1 MSYTNGL
8 DKPTD
13 YFEAFAYT
21 GDGNTKVN
29 FASDFTPNM
38 TWFKVRN
45 NTYDHQIHDSVRGV
59 SAGYLDSATAVV
71 EQSSYPIASF
81 DSDGVT
87 TVSGNI
93 TGVNKTSDLMCS
105 WNWKAGTSF
114 TNDASGTGIGS
125 IDSAGSTNQTAG
137 FSIVSW
143 TGTGSAGTVAHNLG
157 SVPEWYI
164 IKNRSDAN
172 NWAVYHH
179 KMNSNPEQ
187 FAVYLDGTLSLI
199 HI

>member
-1 MSYTNGL
+1 MAYTTI

-105 WNWKAGTSF
+105 WNWQRK
-114 TNDASGTGIGS
+114 
-125 IDSAGSTNQTAG
+125 
-137 FSIVSW
+137 
-143 TGTGSAGTVAHNLG
+143 
-157 SVPEWYI
+157 Y
-164 IKNRSDAN
+164 
-172 NWAVYHH
+172 
-179 KMNSNPEQ
+179 
-187 FAVYLDGTLSLI
+187 
-199 HI
+199 